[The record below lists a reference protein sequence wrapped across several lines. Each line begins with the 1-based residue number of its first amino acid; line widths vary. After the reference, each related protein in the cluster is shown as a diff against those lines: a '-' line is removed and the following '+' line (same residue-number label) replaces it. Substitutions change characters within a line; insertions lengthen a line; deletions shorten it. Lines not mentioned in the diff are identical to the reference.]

1 MSKSITNNVI
11 AKITLEL
18 FNTLLPIILVPYVY
32 RVLGRDSIG
41 NVEYTIT
48 LYSYFGMLGMMGIYN
63 YGLRSISSNRSDTDK
78 VKYTYKNLFCLG
90 LISNIL
96 SLILYLLFLSF
107 IVKDETVRLI
117 GYIYSGN
124 LIAQLF
130 CVEWV
135 NEAFEEFKFI
145 TIKTVC
151 IRIVSVICI
160 FLFVR
165 TSEDFYIYV
174 TIATLVGIIN
184 YLVSY
189 IYAQRII
196 RLSFR
201 ETFSGLDLKAFVIPL
216 LIILV
221 LRNTGILYTIA
232 DRTMLG
238 YYKGTSSVALFSIG
252 QKIVEM
258 TKTLVLS
265 VVFATLPR
273 LAFYLNEDKVKYL
286 DGLKRLIR
294 LVIMIVLPVGIG
306 LFMLSPQVIWLM
318 GGDQYSGAVPS
329 MRIFSLRIITLAIES
344 IIYNQI
350 LFLHGK
356 EGIIIKYNL
365 ACGLLNVIL
374 NFIFLL
380 ILSPLVAILTTWFS
394 ELIFQGLCILYIRRN
409 LNISIGIRKS
419 YNLKYLIVSISF
431 IPIVFVI
438 QLFKIE
444 PLLVIITS
452 IISCT
457 SLYVFMLWKS
467 KDEMFNTVCN
477 RLLKFK

>member
-1 MSKSITNNVI
+1 MSKSLISNVI

-48 LYSYFGMLGMMGIYN
+48 LYSYFAMLGMMGIYN
-63 YGLRSISSNRSDTDK
+63 YGLRSISSNRSDLKK
-78 VKYTYKNLFCLG
+78 VKYTYKNLFCIG
-90 LISNIL
+90 LISNTL
-96 SLILYLLFLSF
+96 SLILYVLFLTF

-117 GYIYSGN
+117 GYIYCGN
-124 LIAQLF
+124 LVAQLF
-130 CVEWV
+130 YVEWV

-151 IRIVSVICI
+151 IRLVSVICI
-160 FLFVR
+160 FIFVR
-165 TSEDFYIYV
+165 SSEDFYIYV
-174 TIATLVGIIN
+174 TILTVVGIIN
-184 YLVSY
+184 YLISY

-196 RLSFR
+196 KLSFR
-201 ETFSGLDLKAFVIPL
+201 ETFSGLNLKVFIIPL

-258 TKTLVLS
+258 AKALVLS

-273 LAFYLNEDKVKYL
+273 LAFYLNEDKIKYQ
-286 DGLKRLIR
+286 DGLKKLIR

-306 LFMLSPQVIWLM
+306 LFMLSPQTIWLM
-318 GGDQYSGAVPS
+318 GGNQYSAAIPS

-350 LFLHGK
+350 LFLHKK

-374 NFIFLL
+374 NFIFLS

-394 ELIFQGLCILYIRRN
+394 ELIFQGLCILYIRNN
-409 LNISIGIRKS
+409 LNVSIGISKS
-419 YNLKYLIVSISF
+419 YNLKYLITSLLF
-431 IPIVFVI
+431 IPIV
-438 QLFKIE
+438 
-444 PLLVIITS
+444 LVIRSFTIDPILLIILS
-452 IISCT
+452 FISCAT
-457 SLYVFMLWKS
+457 IYIFILWKS

-477 RLLKFK
+477 RILKLK